1 MSNYTVERALANL
14 PKDLEATYLRI
25 LSQIDGVLA
34 YEVAMALKWISC
46 SARLLY
52 IEELIDAC
60 IIKPDTL
67 PCINPKHRL
76 DPFSLQDMLYG
87 LIVIDPPL
95 EESCEALG
103 RLHKVSLSHFSV
115 QEFLLGQ
122 ALGKT
127 SLKEF
132 EVDKRRVGPLLATAC
147 LSYLYD
153 FNTQV
158 SRQDVYPFLSYA
170 WYQWDHNVQPSPEDE
185 RSPIRKS
192 ARKLYGRLTNNCSEF
207 DHLLGRPGPRKDQ
220 RRLTYALDTPY
231 FGAEFNCYIQ
241 PASIIGE
248 EIDLPLT
255 RGEGSFRLLKILPS
269 LKQANTPRCNYTS
282 QISMMNPR
290 TTFCL
295 WYGAHGPPI
304 LNAMMNAILTLME
317 DFGVL
322 TQIWYHFLKVG
333 NITVRSLVMLC
344 GSVIFV

>member
-1 MSNYTVERALANL
+1 MSHITVERALANL

-34 YEVAMALKWISC
+34 YEAAMALKWISC

-52 IEELIDAC
+52 IEEFIDAC

-67 PCINPKHRL
+67 PCVKPKHRL
-76 DPFSLQDMLYG
+76 DPLSLQDMLHG

-95 EESCEALG
+95 EESCEARG

-158 SRQDVYPFLSYA
+158 SRQDVYPFLNYA
-170 WYQWDHNVQPSPEDE
+170 WYQWDHHVQPSPEDE
-185 RSPIRKS
+185 RSPIRKN
-192 ARKLYGRLTNNCSEF
+192 ARKLYERLINNCSEF
-207 DHLLGRPGPRKDQ
+207 DHFLGRPKL
-220 RRLTYALDTPY
+220 RRYQHRMTCALDTPY
-231 FGAEFNCYIQ
+231 FYADFDCCIQ
-241 PASIIGE
+241 QASIIGE

-255 RGEGSFRLLKILPS
+255 RGDGSFRLLKILPS
-269 LKQANTPRCNYTS
+269 LQQANTPRCRLYQSN
-282 QISMMNPR
+282 
-290 TTFCL
+290 
-295 WYGAHGPPI
+295 
-304 LNAMMNAILTLME
+304 LNDEPL
-317 DFGVL
+317 
-322 TQIWYHFLKVG
+322 
-333 NITVRSLVMLC
+333 
-344 GSVIFV
+344 